1 MDRKKLKK
9 EYARLVAESIK
20 ENIEPK
26 DIEYINN
33 AKKEIRN
40 RLLEYD
46 LNQRLKNNI

>member
-1 MDRKKLKK
+1 MNRKKLKK

-26 DIEYINN
+26 DIDYINN

>member
-26 DIEYINN
+26 DIEYINC
-33 AKKEIRN
+33 
-40 RLLEYD
+40 LLYTSD
-46 LNQRLKNNI
+46 AADD

>member
-33 AKKEIRN
+33 AKIDFKHVFKRFFEF
-40 RLLEYD
+40 LL
-46 LNQRLKNNI
+46 KS

>member
-26 DIEYINN
+26 DIDYINN
-33 AKKEIRN
+33 GVDINAIDEEID
-40 RLLEYD
+40 ED
-46 LNQRLKNNI
+46 LVAFI

>member
-9 EYARLVAESIK
+9 EYASLVAESNK

-26 DIEYINN
+26 DINYINK